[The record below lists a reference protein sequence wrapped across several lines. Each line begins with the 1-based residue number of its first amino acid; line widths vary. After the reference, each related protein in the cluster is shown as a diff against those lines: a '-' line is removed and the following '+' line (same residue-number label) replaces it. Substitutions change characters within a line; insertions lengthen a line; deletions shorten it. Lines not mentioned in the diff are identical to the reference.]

1 MLKNSQ
7 FSHILLLC
15 AIADVIYCLTCPK
28 TIKNTGTLEQINS
41 SDGPVRSES
50 AVSEE
55 SSQVKSEVA
64 SENASEVKGA
74 VESASA
80 TNTESSVS
88 KGIVSEVEHE
98 MKQTSNT
105 VHSFKANE
113 TDGGANLNQAF
124 VKPVPEGAETNTINF
139 NKDYLK
145 KYDSKSYLP
154 QEVNDE
160 WFDTDF
166 SQAKKN
172 VGSDKLINTDK
183 YIVGVDT
190 VGQSL
195 KNATYDI
202 RGTIANPKYNVSPW
216 LNSTYEPDY
225 NIKPLC

>member
-7 FSHILLLC
+7 ISHILLLC
-15 AIADVIYCLTCPK
+15 AIAYVIYCLTCPK
-28 TIKNTGTLEQINS
+28 TIKNSGTLEQINS

-50 AVSEE
+50 PVS
-55 SSQVKSEVA
+55 SGMAA
-64 SENASEVKGA
+64 SEPNQASVT
-74 VESASA
+74 ESVVQS
-80 TNTESSVS
+80 ESSVS
-88 KGIVSEVEHE
+88 KGIVSEVEQE
-98 MKQTSNT
+98 MKQTSNM
-105 VHSFKANE
+105 VNSFKANE
-113 TDGGANLNQAF
+113 TKGGADLNAAF
-124 VKPVPEGAETNTINF
+124 SKPLSKGADTNAINF

-172 VGSDKLINTDK
+172 VKGDNYINTDK

-190 VGQSL
+190 VGQTL
-195 KNATYDI
+195 KNASHDI
-202 RGTIANPKYNVSPW
+202 RGTIANPKFAVSPW